1 MEPANVAAFLLF
13 DASFPR
19 SIAVCVRTIDDLVRR
34 LAALPDL
41 RGAPVTIG
49 ALAALRAISA
59 RTDIDAVLSA
69 GLHDFLDQ
77 VQRQLIR
84 LSNHLAS
91 TFFGH
96 EHAAASQD
104 QA

>member
-13 DASFPR
+13 DPSFPR
-19 SIAVCVRTIDDLVRR
+19 SIAVCVRTIDDLFRR
-34 LAALPDL
+34 LAELPGL
-41 RGAPVTIG
+41 RGAPATMG
-49 ALAALRAISA
+49 ALAALRAVSE

-84 LSNHLAS
+84 LCDDLGS

-96 EHAAASQD
+96 DHAAASQD